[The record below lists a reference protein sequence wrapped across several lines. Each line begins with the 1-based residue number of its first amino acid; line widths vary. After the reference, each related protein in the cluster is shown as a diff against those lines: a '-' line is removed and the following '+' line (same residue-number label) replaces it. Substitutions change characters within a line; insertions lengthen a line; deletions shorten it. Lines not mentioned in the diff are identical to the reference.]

1 MPFCTKLTATGKA
14 IYLVFHHFPFSHWE
28 RIQQNVIG
36 WHDHPILAKSAGGLN
51 IICQFNQMENLNLT
65 PREFLVLRRTK
76 KKDFTSQLNLTQQ
89 LKLNQ
94 YCYSGTLI
102 PNFD

>member
-51 IICQFNQMENLNLT
+51 IICQFNQMEKSKSHPQRIFDT
-65 PREFLVLRRTK
+65 HREFLILRRT
-76 KKDFTSQLNLTQQ
+76 
-89 LKLNQ
+89 
-94 YCYSGTLI
+94 
-102 PNFD
+102 

>member
-51 IICQFNQMENLNLT
+51 IICQFNQMEKSKSHPQRIFDT
-65 PREFLVLRRTK
+65 HREFLILRRTK
-76 KKDFTSQLNLTQQ
+76 KGFYFTAE
-89 LKLNQ
+89 
-94 YCYSGTLI
+94 
-102 PNFD
+102 FDPTIKVESIW

>member
-51 IICQFNQMENLNLT
+51 IICQFNQMEKSKSYPQRFFRAKLGKRTQNLEKILQRLQNMKNT
-65 PREFLVLRRTK
+65 
-76 KKDFTSQLNLTQQ
+76 
-89 LKLNQ
+89 
-94 YCYSGTLI
+94 
-102 PNFD
+102 

>member
-51 IICQFNQMENLNLT
+51 IICQFNQMEKSKSHPQRIFN
-65 PREFLVLRRTK
+65 PEVREIIMYILDWVSPKFK
-76 KKDFTSQLNLTQQ
+76 
-89 LKLNQ
+89 LK
-94 YCYSGTLI
+94 SIWRVRG
-102 PNFD
+102 FDRKL

>member
-51 IICQFNQMENLNLT
+51 IICQFNQMEKFKSHPQGIFDTEENKERGFYVT
-65 PREFLVLRRTK
+65 AEFDPTIKVE
-76 KKDFTSQLNLTQQ
+76 SV
-89 LKLNQ
+89 
-94 YCYSGTLI
+94 TLI
-102 PNFD
+102 PNFN